1 MSVLTLPT
9 LFMATS
15 SYTPINCSFYDEL
28 EARATTGQPCTLTYR
43 TEPDTPPST
52 YHGTIQDLFIKD
64 KVEYLRLADGFEL
77 RLDALVAV
85 DDKEMRNYC

>member
-1 MSVLTLPT
+1 MSTP
-9 LFMATS
+9 A
-15 SYTPINCSFYDEL
+15 YTPISCSFYDEL

-64 KVEYLRLADGFEL
+64 KVEYLRLSDGFEL

-85 DDKEMRNYC
+85 DDKELRNYC